1 MKSSKKWLEIRI
13 AYIDKIYW
21 LENTGMFKKCSFNF
35 KKAQVILY
43 TGKIIFQQKWS
54 LANSKIIH
62 VLTLSLVKFGHK

>member
-1 MKSSKKWLEIRI
+1 MKTSKKWLGIRI
-13 AYIDKIYW
+13 AYTDK
-21 LENTGMFKKCSFNF
+21 LENTGMLKKCSFNF
-35 KKAQVILY
+35 KNAQVILY